1 MSWTA
6 PRGLPALYRASGA
19 WCPMWRS
26 APAHRSRD
34 ARRGRPRCRQGRSRG
49 LRGQR
54 RPPRSRCSD
63 CDTVWAQMSE
73 LPDSFD
79 PDQCARYLRHL
90 AAIPSPFLPIGDAAL
105 ALASFERPRVALA
118 RYRQH
123 LAGLARDVGRHAGAT
138 ADLSA
143 RAQALNE
150 VILLKYGYSGD
161 ELSYDDL
168 QNANLMRVVDRRKGL
183 PVALGI
189 LYMHAGRAQGWETVG
204 LAFPGHFLVR
214 LSDGPER
221 LILDPF
227 HGGRIC
233 TAAELRELLKATAG
247 LDSELQTEHYAP
259 VSDCDVLLR
268 LQNNLKARLIQ
279 TEQYERAVMV
289 VETMLMLAPDLAEV
303 WREAGLLHA
312 RLGKMRSAAAALEQV
327 VLRAPDDMARHQ
339 AAAMLQQ
346 LRSKLN

>member
-1 MSWTA
+1 MIQPPERYDPEICA
-6 PRGLPALYRASGA
+6 NILRELGA
-19 WCPMWRS
+19 AGER
-26 APAHRSRD
+26 
-34 ARRGRPRCRQGRSRG
+34 
-49 LRGQR
+49 
-54 RPPRSRCSD
+54 
-63 CDTVWAQMSE
+63 
-73 LPDSFD
+73 
-79 PDQCARYLRHL
+79 
-90 AAIPSPFLPIGDAAL
+90 ILPIAEAAL
-105 ALASFERPRVALA
+105 ALASFERPRVGPA
-118 RYRQH
+118 RYREH
-123 LAGLARDVGRHAGAT
+123 LQALARDVGRHPGAAGDVAER
-138 ADLSA
+138 A
-143 RAQALNE
+143 RALNE
-150 VILLKYGYSGD
+150 IVLLKYGYSGD
-161 ELSYDDL
+161 ALTYDDL

-189 LYMHAGRAQGWETVG
+189 LYMHAGRAQSWETVG
-204 LAFPGHFLVR
+204 LAFPGHFLIR

-279 TEQYERAVMV
+279 AEQYERAVMV
-289 VETMLMLAPDLAEV
+289 AETMLMLAPDLAEL

-312 RLGKMRSAAAALEQV
+312 RLGNMRSAAAALEQV
-327 VLRAPDDMARHQ
+327 VLRAPYDMARHQ

>member
-1 MSWTA
+1 
-6 PRGLPALYRASGA
+6 
-19 WCPMWRS
+19 
-26 APAHRSRD
+26 
-34 ARRGRPRCRQGRSRG
+34 
-49 LRGQR
+49 
-54 RPPRSRCSD
+54 
-63 CDTVWAQMSE
+63 MSE

-150 VILLKYGYSGD
+150 VILLKYGYSGV
-161 ELSYDDL
+161 ERSYDDL

-189 LYMHAGRAQGWETVG
+189 LYLHAARAQGWDSVG
-204 LAFPGHFLVR
+204 LGFPGHFLIR
-214 LSDGPER
+214 LAEGAER
-221 LILDPF
+221 LIVDPF

-233 TAAELRELLKATAG
+233 GAAELRELLKAMAG
-247 LDSELQTEHYAP
+247 QEIELSPEHYAP
-259 VSDCDVLLR
+259 VSDRDVLLR
-268 LQNNLKARLIQ
+268 LQNNLKSRLLQ
-279 TEQYERAVMV
+279 AGRYERALGI
-289 VETMLMLAPDLAEV
+289 VETMLMLAPDMAEL
-303 WREAGLLHA
+303 WQEAGVLHA
-312 RLGKMRSAAAALEQV
+312 RQGNIRASVNALQEFV
-327 VLRAPDDMARHQ
+327 TRAPEGTARHQ

-346 LRSKLN
+346 LKSKLN